1 MMREQM
7 DNTMQTLQRQREEL
21 SLKMH
26 LLGMEARDDW
36 QAAEALWQKVEQ
48 EAHVLHNTADDK
60 LDALWVSWNTLSLEL
75 SDKYLALR
83 ANGDDMKHKVAQGL
97 SEGMADL
104 RQWRDEIGLK
114 AHLLNMEAR
123 KEWEEEAEPL
133 WARLSVKL
141 DKLKK
146 DSGDVMD
153 VAKHEGGEAWDK
165 LASAADAL
173 KQDLAE
179 RYQRLKKDD

>member
-1 MMREQM
+1 MMKEQM

-26 LLGMEARDDW
+26 LLGMEAHDDW
-36 QAAEALWQKVEQ
+36 QAAEVLWHKLEQ
-48 EAHVLHNTADDK
+48 EAYVLHNTADDK
-60 LDALWVSWNTLSLEL
+60 LDAMWVSWNTLSLEL
-75 SDKYLALR
+75 SDKYLALK
-83 ANGDDMKHKVAQGL
+83 ADGDDVKRKAAQGL

-104 RQWRDEIGLK
+104 RQWRDELGLK
-114 AHLLNMEAR
+114 AHLLSMEAR

-141 DKLKK
+141 DTLKK
-146 DSGDVMD
+146 DSVDVLD
-153 VAKHEGGEAWDK
+153 VAKHEGSEAWDK
-165 LASAADAL
+165 MASAAGTL

-179 RYQRLKKDD
+179 RYQRLKKED

>member
-60 LDALWVSWNTLSLEL
+60 LDAMWVSWNTLSLEL
-75 SDKYLALR
+75 SDKYVALK
-83 ANGDDMKHKVAQGL
+83 ADGDDVKHKVAQGL

-104 RQWRDEIGLK
+104 RQWRDDIGLK
-114 AHLLNMEAR
+114 AHLLSMEAR

-141 DKLKK
+141 DTLKNE
-146 DSGDVMD
+146 SGEVLDK
-153 VAKHEGGEAWDK
+153 AKQEGSEAWNK
-165 LASAADAL
+165 LASTADAL